1 MRILISGG
9 FGLLAGRLAKFFAE
23 DGHTVMLGSRSE
35 KAKPTWLQ
43 AGDLLTLDWT
53 SMDSLRAACT
63 AVDVVIHAAGMNAG
77 DCEAM
82 PTDALLF
89 NGVGTSRFLEAAIA
103 SGVKQFIYL
112 STAHVYSDNL
122 IGHFNENSATTN
134 LHPYATSHKAGED
147 VVRYAN
153 KQKRIKGAVLRLSNA
168 FGYPLDKETNCW
180 MLLMNDLCKQ
190 AVVEKSLTLHSNGM
204 QHRDFISIVSV
215 CETVLF
221 LTQNYDFE
229 MPSLLNV
236 ASGYSNSVI
245 DMTKIVQVRC
255 EQILGY
261 TPSIHRQEAGLDQT
275 YASVQLE
282 TRSLKDL
289 GYSTKT
295 DLIAEIDALL
305 LFAER
310 NFK

>member
-1 MRILISGG
+1 VRILISGG

-23 DGHTVMLGSRSE
+23 DGHTVMLGSRSA
-35 KAKPTWLQ
+35 KAKPTWLR
-43 AGDLLTLDWT
+43 AGDLLTVDWS
-53 SMDSLRAACT
+53 SMDSLSAACT

-77 DCEAM
+77 DCAAK

-89 NGVGTSRFLEAAIA
+89 NGVGTSRLLEAAIA

-122 IGHFNENSATTN
+122 TGSFNENSATTN

-153 KQKRIKGAVLRLSNA
+153 KQKRIKGAALRLSNA
-168 FGYPLDKETNCW
+168 FGYPIDKETNCW

-204 QHRDFISIVSV
+204 QHRDFISIESV
-215 CETVLF
+215 CETILF
-221 LTQNYDFE
+221 LAQNHDRE
-229 MPSLLNV
+229 MPSLVNL
-236 ASGYSNSVI
+236 ASGCSHSVI
-245 DMTKIVQVRC
+245 DMTKMVQERC

-261 TPSIHRQEAGLDQT
+261 KPTIHRKEAGLDQT
-275 YASVQLE
+275 YADLHLE

-295 DLIAEIDALL
+295 DLIAEIDTLL
-305 LFAER
+305 LYAER